1 MSTGETRAYEALTA
15 VLKRTRKHCG
25 LTQMAL
31 AARLDKPQ
39 SYVSKYESGERRL
52 DVIEFLTIAQKME
65 VDPIALLREAG
76 LLE

>member
-1 MSTGETRAYEALTA
+1 MGKFLFGGIRKFSQSCRKRYSLTQGALT
-15 VLKRTRKHCG
+15 VH
-25 LTQMAL
+25 
-31 AARLDKPQ
+31 LDKSQ

-52 DVIEFLTIAQKME
+52 DIIEFFTIAQKME